1 MRAWFF
7 NRALASKGE
16 TKTEMERAEVFEGP
30 GVRIDPI
37 IEANGTDGEFVAQ
50 ACADGVSHVIE
61 ADLFSVW
68 QKISRVGKQRA
79 LQFTQNLERVFDIEH
94 GEKFAAHRVTVI
106 IVRTKLA
113 LGETSHRRCSAIK
126 ETLVDGDRSCLAGAA
141 AIERMNDSRPGAK
154 RERALAEPA
163 LQRRA
168 VRLVCRHARRQ
179 RLGPKRQI
187 VT

>member
-30 GVRIDPI
+30 RVRIDPI

-61 ADLFSVW
+61 AYLFMFR
-68 QKISRVGKQRA
+68 QKICLVCILRA
-79 LQFTQNLERVFDIEH
+79 FLFTQNRERVCYIKH

-113 LGETSHRRCSAIK
+113 L
-126 ETLVDGDRSCLAGAA
+126 
-141 AIERMNDSRPGAK
+141 
-154 RERALAEPA
+154 
-163 LQRRA
+163 
-168 VRLVCRHARRQ
+168 
-179 RLGPKRQI
+179 
-187 VT
+187 